1 MGLRA
6 VWGLNYMLN
15 VLGKPTRYL
24 MCYSL
29 LIDVPE
35 VNLPSGHSRAV
46 TACVQVYMGI
56 LMEVTSVGNIS
67 SDSY

>member
-46 TACVQVYMGI
+46 TACV
-56 LMEVTSVGNIS
+56 
-67 SDSY
+67 